1 MAYMYEKTAT
11 PRDGLRLHLNES
23 TLGCSPAVIEA
34 VRGLTAQEMALYPD
48 YSEAIGACASYLA
61 VREDEVLLTNGL
73 DEGILAVSLHALRG
87 AGAAEPHEAIVI
99 VPAFDM
105 FAASA
110 DAAGGRVV
118 EVPLRENFG
127 FPLEEVL
134 AAINSRTRLVFVNDP
149 HNPTGQSV
157 PPGCIQAIA
166 SAARPAIVFVDEA
179 YIEFRDDPVLNRSL
193 FQTYPN
199 VVIGRTFAKAHGLAA
214 IRAGALVGH
223 PETLEAIR
231 RGIPPYSLNVA
242 AAVALPAALRDRD
255 HLARYLR
262 HVHGSRELIYHAFT
276 RLGVPYWRSDA
287 NFVLARFGDR
297 SAAVLG
303 ALRERH
309 IHVRDRSGAPG
320 CAGCLRI
327 TTGVLP
333 HTERAIQAIEEV
345 LCGAR

>member
-1 MAYMYEKTAT
+1 MYEKTVT

-23 TLGCSPAVIEA
+23 TLGCSPAVIDA
-34 VRGLTAQEMALYPD
+34 VRRLTAQEMALYPD
-48 YSEAIGACASYLA
+48 YSDAIDACACYLE
-61 VREDEVLLTNGL
+61 VREEEVLLTNGL

-87 AGAAEPHEAIVI
+87 GSAREPHEAIVI

-118 EVPLRENFG
+118 EVPLRENFE

-134 AAINSRTRLVFVNDP
+134 TAITSRTRLVFVNDP

-157 PPGCIQAIA
+157 PSGCIQAIA
-166 SAARPAIVFVDEA
+166 SAARPATVFVDEA
-179 YIEFRDDPVLNRSL
+179 YIEFRGGHALNRSL
-193 FQTYPN
+193 FQTSPN
-199 VVIGRTFAKAHGLAA
+199 VVVGRTFAKAHGLAA
-214 IRAGALVGH
+214 IRAGVLAGH

-231 RGIPPYSLNVA
+231 RVIPPYSLNVA
-242 AAVALPAALRDRD
+242 AAVALPAALNDRE

-262 HVHGSRELIYHAFT
+262 HVHESREFAYAAFN

-297 SAAVLG
+297 CATVFH
-303 ALRERH
+303 ALREQG
-309 IHVRDRSGAPG
+309 IHVRDRSRTPG

-327 TTGVLP
+327 TTGVRQ

-345 LCGAR
+345 LCGAQ